1 MERFLLIDDDDIIG
15 IVHPAI
21 INQVFPESEVILIK
35 SCMEAL
41 DYFKE
46 QLAANIPAPDVIFL
60 DINLPKM
67 NGFEFLEQLSEK
79 DLSFLK
85 HTQIYMLSSSIDQ
98 RDMAKVEA
106 NKNITGFIGK
116 PLTMDFIREKFSDNS
131 IQENK

>member
-116 PLTMDFIREKFSDNS
+116 PLTMDFIRTKFSDNS
-131 IQENK
+131 I

>member
-21 INQVFPESEVILIK
+21 IHQVFPESEVILIK

-67 NGFEFLEQLSEK
+67 NGFELLEQLSEK

-116 PLTMDFIREKFSDNS
+116 PLTMDFIRKKFSDNS
-131 IQENK
+131 VQENK

>member
-35 SCMEAL
+35 SCMEAF

>member
-116 PLTMDFIREKFSDNS
+116 PLTMEFIRTKFSDNS
-131 IQENK
+131 I

>member
-67 NGFEFLEQLSEK
+67 NGFELLEQLSEK

>member
-21 INQVFPESEVILIK
+21 IHQVFPDSDVALIK
-35 SCMEAL
+35 SGTEAL
-41 DYFKE
+41 DYLKE
-46 QLAANIPAPDVIFL
+46 LEALNLPAPEVIFL

-67 NGFEFLEQLSEK
+67 NGFELLDQLSEK
-79 DLSFLK
+79 NIAFLK
-85 HTQIYMLSSSIDQ
+85 ETKIYMLSSSIDQ

-116 PLTMDFIREKFSDNS
+116 PLTMDFIRTKFSDN
-131 IQENK
+131 ITLETK

>member
-79 DLSFLK
+79 DLSF
-85 HTQIYMLSSSIDQ
+85 
-98 RDMAKVEA
+98 
-106 NKNITGFIGK
+106 
-116 PLTMDFIREKFSDNS
+116 
-131 IQENK
+131 

>member
-21 INQVFPESEVILIK
+21 INQVFPESEVIVIK

-116 PLTMDFIREKFSDNS
+116 PLTMDFIRTKFSDNS
-131 IQENK
+131 I